1 MFELT
6 PWQTWVFIILVV
18 FAVIGCATVIIGCAT
33 VIEKIC
39 NLITIKRKEYHIK

>member
-18 FAVIGCATVIIGCAT
+18 FAVIGCATVI
-33 VIEKIC
+33 EKIC